1 MKIRHDS
8 SRRSFVKRGLAAG
21 GGALLATG
29 ASAEVGAGATGAQES
44 SPPSPPARST
54 AGRFRKLLEGPDVLR
69 CPVIFDAVSAKISE
83 DLGFPAIYAG
93 GQTVSASMYGVGDY
107 GSLTMTELIEFAG
120 RIAGVVDTPVV
131 GDADDGGGN
140 PLNVYRTI
148 QSYERVGVA
157 SVMIEDLFGAKHL
170 PGLPSQGLMTPIPA
184 FVDKIKAAL
193 DARKGELV
201 LIARSDAL
209 SAGEP
214 FEKGIERLAAYAEA
228 GADVVFLAGAKI
240 KTTPEL
246 RSATRRPVMTV
257 TMPTDPDSA
266 PDVLRESG
274 VKIAC
279 YAYQVMAVAI
289 GAVQR
294 ALRDIQT
301 TGRIQSYTE
310 LAVSIEEYSR
320 IVGAA
325 DSVDIARR
333 FNATR
338 A

>member
-1 MKIRHDS
+1 MENQHDS
-8 SRRSFVKRGLAAG
+8 SRRSFVTRGLAAG
-21 GGALLATG
+21 AFLATG
-29 ASAEVGAGATGAQES
+29 ASAGSSQERPSGAGTSAA
-44 SPPSPPARST
+44 A
-54 AGRFRKLLEGPDVLR
+54 RFRRLLEGPEVLR
-69 CPVIFDAVSAKISE
+69 CPVIFDAVSAKLSE
-83 DLGFPAIYAG
+83 QLGFPAIYAG
-93 GQTVSASMYGVGDY
+93 GQTVSASMYGVGDF

-120 RIAGVVDTPVV
+120 RIAGAVDTPVV

-157 SVMIEDLFGAKHL
+157 SVMIEDLYGAKHL
-170 PGLPSQGLMTPIPA
+170 PGLPSQGRMTTIPA

-193 DARKGELV
+193 DARKGDLV

-214 FEKGIERLAAYAEA
+214 FEKGVERLAAYAEA

-240 KTTPEL
+240 RTTPEL
-246 RSATRRPVMTV
+246 RAATKRPVMTV
-257 TMPTDPDSA
+257 TMPTDPDSS
-266 PDVLRESG
+266 PEVCRESG

-289 GAVQR
+289 GAVQT

-301 TGRIQSYTE
+301 TGRIQSYEQT
-310 LAVSIEEYSR
+310 AVSIQEYRR